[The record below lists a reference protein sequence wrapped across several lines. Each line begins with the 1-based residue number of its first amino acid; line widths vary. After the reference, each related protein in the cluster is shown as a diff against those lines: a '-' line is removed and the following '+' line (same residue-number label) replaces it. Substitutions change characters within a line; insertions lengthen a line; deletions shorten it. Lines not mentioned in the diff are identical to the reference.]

1 LTGEEGWKRVREM
14 RDIIE
19 ESDEE
24 GGEEEIRMEEVAQE
38 IILAI

>member
-1 LTGEEGWKRVREM
+1 M